1 MEIKGIDV
9 SHWQGDIDYEAVK
22 NSGKVDFVIIKAGG
36 SDSGFYEDSKF
47 REYLDG
53 FNSVDIPILGAYYF
67 VGSGFVS
74 TGDGIADADRFCDML
89 DGTGIPYA
97 ILDLESTSVSKYS
110 KEFLKIVEEE
120 GFVRNV
126 SEEIPRSFII
136 CEEKGQSVV
145 YITNISTKA
154 LAGRVKKYKDF

>member
-1 MEIKGIDV
+1 MYLHLGCDTV
-9 SHWQGDIDYEAVK
+9 VNTK
-22 NSGKVDFVIIKAGG
+22 NII
-36 SDSGFYEDSKF
+36 S
-47 REYLDG
+47 
-53 FNSVDIPILGAYYF
+53 ILY
-67 VGSGFVS
+67 
-74 TGDGIADADRFCDML
+74 
-89 DGTGIPYA
+89 
-97 ILDLESTSVSKYS
+97 LESTSVSKYS

-154 LAGRVKKYKDF
+154 LAGRVKKYKAF